1 MIAQMERPRRAR
13 CSMLQTWE
21 GVMLRNLLM
30 IAVSILN
37 VGLTSGQ
44 GRPQAVP
51 DDDQSR
57 RLVVGTWQDEY
68 QGKRTM
74 TLQEDGTGKMVV
86 ELDGLKA
93 RLFAPRLEFDM
104 VWSVDKGRLN
114 KRTIKG
120 EPAVTVQLIL
130 KTLGDRV
137 DERIVELTQDRLLL
151 LDKDGKTKYDWR
163 RVPEAKS
170 G

>member
-1 MIAQMERPRRAR
+1 
-13 CSMLQTWE
+13 
-21 GVMLRNLLM
+21 MLRNLLM
-30 IAVSILN
+30 IAVSILSA
-37 VGLTSGQ
+37 GLTLGQ
-44 GRPQAVP
+44 ERPQAEP

-74 TLQEDGTGKMVV
+74 TLEEDGTGKMVV

-104 VWSVDKGRLN
+104 VWSVDKGRLK

-120 EPAVTVQLIL
+120 EPAVAVQLIL

-163 RVPEAKS
+163 RVPEPKS
-170 G
+170 GPR

>member
-1 MIAQMERPRRAR
+1 MIHRI
-13 CSMLQTWE
+13 
-21 GVMLRNLLM
+21 LLM
-30 IAVSILN
+30 ILASV
-37 VGLTSGQ
+37 LTTSLALGQ
-44 GRPQAVP
+44 DRTQTDVQ
-51 DDDQSR
+51 DQQSR

-93 RLFAPRLEFDM
+93 KLFAPRLEFEM
-104 VWSVDKGRLN
+104 VWAVEKGRLK
-114 KRTIKG
+114 KRTLQG

-130 KTLGDRV
+130 KTMGDRV
-137 DERIVELTQDRLLL
+137 DEPILELTQDRLLL

-163 RVPEAKS
+163 RVRRP
-170 G
+170 